1 MILGIGT
8 DLCDIGRVE
17 RALERFGEKFAQRVL
32 VASELQ
38 RFRRHRKPAAYLAKR
53 FAAKEALSKALG
65 TGIHFPVNW
74 HNVWVENA
82 RSGKPSLKFSKA
94 LARLLEERGVESVH
108 LSLTDEIGMACAF
121 VVVEG
126 PISFGR
132 RQGSKNA
139 VPGRVRA
146 APKRRNKR

>member
-1 MILGIGT
+1 VILGIGT

-17 RALERFGEKFAQRVL
+17 RALERFGEKFAARVL
-32 VASELQ
+32 VDCELQ

-53 FAAKEALSKALG
+53 FAAKEAFSKALG

-82 RSGKPSLKFSKA
+82 SSGKPSLDFSKP
-94 LARLLEERGVESVH
+94 LATFLRERGVESVFV
-108 LSLTDEIGMACAF
+108 SITDEEGMACAF

-126 PISFGR
+126 RKRQGR
-132 RQGSKNA
+132 RK
-139 VPGRVRA
+139 
-146 APKRRNKR
+146 K